1 MPGML
6 VFGRRWSVGSDDIV
20 VPALIL
26 LVSHLT
32 WFIVLC
38 VLTVKADVSSCSSST
53 SFGLKDFTI
62 IFLVLLSLCLAMEFI
77 ECVVALQGTIMNTK
91 PRSSMQYLLYIRFVL
106 FITQIGFIIL
116 GSICYHKSND
126 CERKIIGNAVLG
138 IVIFNGIVVLLV
150 LVTIWCV
157 YDRAGR
163 SFVQLQKREKQ
174 TMRHRTSSRVQKQE
188 LRLRKTQELYER
200 NWHNR
205 CRLLCC
211 CAGVRDT
218 QENAFAEVAELFSEF
233 FRDLDIVPSDVFAGL
248 LLLREEQKR
257 KRNVIIA
264 NPRWHVMKFLSGIP
278 ITPQTRFLDLENVEE
293 KQLFNDAKYYMK
305 YASAAYG
312 WPVYAL
318 LNPTTGFCQ
327 LCQGCRCCCCLPCLK
342 KKRPVP
348 LDDDNCCH
356 CNYAALK
363 KISGLDD
370 SNIVYTTFHSAVSRI
385 QPITHH
391 AGSVGELSMDMEGLR
406 LVGSV
411 SNGGQQNAGG
421 EQNSETSQT
430 VEQAADFPPVMCLET
445 SMSFQEVM
453 DERCMDVEPET
464 KEACCLFCIKT
475 SNTDTVLETP
485 FFVAIDHEMRTVVIA
500 IRGTLSMQDCLTD
513 CHASSTAIP
522 VEGCSENFQA
532 HKGMVEAALYIKK
545 KLTEELLLTNA
556 FMRDTVHGSA
566 QQYKLV
572 LVGHSLGAGT
582 ATVLAILLRPD
593 YPELKCFAFSPPGGL
608 LNKEALEYSKEFV
621 LSVVV
626 GKDVV
631 IRIGLPQLEVL
642 RSDLLNCM
650 TRCKDPKWKVIMS
663 SLMCCLSINHRNLSD
678 ETENGPISP
687 CSASLGLNPQ
697 GSAFPFSGRT
707 PLFPPGKILH
717 LVRNNPKREGISR
730 KNLSYYGVWRDNCDF
745 DEVLVSPVM
754 INDHLPSEVMSA
766 FDKCLDCAK
775 VRSFPKEFF
784 LHHQRQ
790 KQDNS
795 SSSQL
800 TASVPQLQPVPKHA
814 SRTYLEHNANYVTE
828 LTRNSSQNIS
838 MSTTSESSTLVN
850 EPISTPVKSPL
861 LNGFYDPLKMAPL
874 ASTETIDS
882 VSETS
887 SIATSMVAVRLRNPP
902 RRETDEDFKRGSWYK
917 EGYCYYVS
925 DAESQ
930 TCSTPSNATPLLQH
944 RMQTQAIIE
953 GSLME
958 NNNNSMRAGPSH
970 VRNGTPYYDRFCY
983 SKRRTSNLQ
992 CYTLTY
998 DDDMSSDDKRSR
1010 PKSLPIAM
1018 FEDSYIHPSSPS
1030 SPEPKVGFAYTKY
1043 FSVNGNY
1050 DPLANTFSPLPSMSS
1065 DQQSSIDM
1073 SSEET
1078 TPVVERYFDASPKK
1092 SLHQEDVLEVIQ
1104 KESIC

>member
-1 MPGML
+1 MPGMV
-6 VFGRRWSVGSDDIV
+6 VFGRRWSVGSDDMVI
-20 VPALIL
+20 PAIFL
-26 LVSHLT
+26 LVSHFT
-32 WFIVLC
+32 WFIVVC
-38 VLTVKADVSSCSSST
+38 VLVARADLSSCLAAA
-53 SFGLKDFTI
+53 SFGLKDFAI
-62 IFLVLLSLCLAMEFI
+62 CFLVLLSLCLVMEII
-77 ECVVALQGTIMNTK
+77 EGVVALRGNIMNVK
-91 PRSSMQYLLYIRFVL
+91 PRNSMQYLLYIRFVL
-106 FITQIGFIIL
+106 FMLQIGFIIV
-116 GSICYHKSND
+116 GSLCYKNSSD
-126 CERKIIGNAVLG
+126 CERNVLGNAVLG
-138 IVIFNGIVVLLV
+138 IVIFNGLVVLIILI
-150 LVTIWCV
+150 TIWCV

-163 SFVQLQKREKQ
+163 SFVQLQNREKQ
-174 TMRHRTSSRVQKQE
+174 TMRHRTSSRLQKQE
-188 LRLRKTQELYER
+188 IRLRKTQELYER
-200 NWHNR
+200 NWNNR

-257 KRNVIIA
+257 KRNAIIA

-278 ITPQTRFLDLENVEE
+278 IMPQTRFLDLENAEE
-293 KQLFNDAKYYMK
+293 KQLFTDAKYYMK
-305 YASAAYG
+305 YATAAYG

-327 LCQGCRCCCCLPCLK
+327 LCQGCRCCCCFPCLK
-342 KKRPVP
+342 QKKPVT

-370 SNIVYTTFHSAVSRI
+370 ANIIYTTFHSAV
-385 QPITHH
+385 
-391 AGSVGELSMDMEGLR
+391 
-406 LVGSV
+406 
-411 SNGGQQNAGG
+411 
-421 EQNSETSQT
+421 
-430 VEQAADFPPVMCLET
+430 
-445 SMSFQEVM
+445 
-453 DERCMDVEPET
+453 
-464 KEACCLFCIKT
+464 
-475 SNTDTVLETP
+475 LETP
-485 FFVAIDHEMRTVVIA
+485 FFIAIDHEKRSVVIS

-513 CHASSTAIP
+513 CHASSTSIP
-522 VEGCSENFQA
+522 VEGSTENFQA

-545 KLTEELLLTNA
+545 RLNEDLLLTNA
-556 FMRDTVHGSA
+556 FMRETNRYST
-566 QQYKLV
+566 QNYQLV

-593 YPELKCFAFSPPGGL
+593 YPDLRCFAFSPPGGL

-642 RSDLLNCM
+642 KTDLLNCM

-678 ETENGPISP
+678 EEENGPKSP
-687 CSASLGLNPQ
+687 NSASLGLNPQ
-697 GSAFPFSGRT
+697 GSAFPFNGRT

-730 KNLSYYGVWRDNCDF
+730 RGLSYYGVWRDNSDF
-745 DEVLVSPVM
+745 NEVLVSPVM
-754 INDHLPSEVMSA
+754 INDHLPTEVMAA

-790 KQDNS
+790 KQDS
-795 SSSQL
+795 RSSSQL

-814 SRTYLEHNANYVTE
+814 SRTYLEQNANVVTE

-838 MSTTSESSTLVN
+838 LSTMSESSTLVN
-850 EPISTPVKSPL
+850 EPIATPVSSPL
-861 LNGFYDPLKMAPL
+861 LMNGFVDPLKMAPL

-882 VSETS
+882 ISETS
-887 SIATSMVAVRLRNPP
+887 SIATSMIRVKLRKP

-917 EGYCYYVS
+917 EGYCYYIS
-925 DAESQ
+925 DTESQ
-930 TCSTPSNATPLLQH
+930 TSSAPSNATPLLQH
-944 RMQTQAIIE
+944 RLQTQAVIE
-953 GSLME
+953 GGLME
-958 NNNNSMRAGPSH
+958 NNNNSMRAGTSH

-998 DDDMSSDDKRSR
+998 DDDTGRDDRNTKSR
-1010 PKSLPIAM
+1010 PQSLPITM
-1018 FEDSYIHPSSPS
+1018 FEDSSFLPSSS
-1030 SPEPKVGFAYTKY
+1030 GSPEPRLGFAYTKY

-1065 DQQSSIDM
+1065 DRQSSVDL
-1073 SSEET
+1073 SSEES
-1078 TPVVERYFDASPKK
+1078 TPVVDRYFIPSPKRT
-1092 SLHQEDVLEVIQ
+1092 LEEDLDEIIQ

>member
-370 SNIVYTTFHSAVSRI
+370 SNIVYTTFHSA
-385 QPITHH
+385 
-391 AGSVGELSMDMEGLR
+391 
-406 LVGSV
+406 
-411 SNGGQQNAGG
+411 
-421 EQNSETSQT
+421 
-430 VEQAADFPPVMCLET
+430 
-445 SMSFQEVM
+445 
-453 DERCMDVEPET
+453 
-464 KEACCLFCIKT
+464 
-475 SNTDTVLETP
+475 VLETP

>member
-1 MPGML
+1 MPGMV
-6 VFGRRWSVGSDDIV
+6 VFGRRWSVGSDDMVI
-20 VPALIL
+20 PAIFL
-26 LVSHLT
+26 LVSHFT
-32 WFIVLC
+32 WFIVVC
-38 VLTVKADVSSCSSST
+38 VLVARADLSSCLAAA
-53 SFGLKDFTI
+53 SFGLKDFAI
-62 IFLVLLSLCLAMEFI
+62 CFLVLLSLCLVMEII
-77 ECVVALQGTIMNTK
+77 EGVVALRGNIMNVK
-91 PRSSMQYLLYIRFVL
+91 PRNSMQYLLYIRFVL
-106 FITQIGFIIL
+106 FMLQIGFIIV
-116 GSICYHKSND
+116 GSLCYKNSSD
-126 CERKIIGNAVLG
+126 CERNVLGNAVLG
-138 IVIFNGIVVLLV
+138 IVIFNGLVVLIILI
-150 LVTIWCV
+150 TIWCV

-163 SFVQLQKREKQ
+163 SFVQLQNREKQ
-174 TMRHRTSSRVQKQE
+174 TMRHRTSSRLQKQE
-188 LRLRKTQELYER
+188 IRLRKTQELYER
-200 NWHNR
+200 NWNNR

-257 KRNVIIA
+257 KRNAIIA

-278 ITPQTRFLDLENVEE
+278 IMPQTRFLDLENAEE
-293 KQLFNDAKYYMK
+293 KQLFTDAKYYMK
-305 YASAAYG
+305 YATAAYG

-327 LCQGCRCCCCLPCLK
+327 LCQGCRCCCCFPCLK
-342 KKRPVP
+342 QKKPVT

-370 SNIVYTTFHSAVSRI
+370 ANIIYTTFHSAVSKTRPPTI
-385 QPITHH
+385 H

-411 SNGGQQNAGG
+411 NNRGQQNT
-421 EQNSETSQT
+421 EQNGATPALSADSE
-430 VEQAADFPPVMCLET
+430 ADEFPPVMCLET

-453 DERCMDVEPET
+453 DERCMDLET
-464 KEACCLFCIKT
+464 DGKESCCLFCFKT
-475 SNTDTVLETP
+475 SNNDTVLETP
-485 FFVAIDHEMRTVVIA
+485 FFIAIDHEKRSVVIS

-513 CHASSTAIP
+513 CHASSTSIP
-522 VEGCSENFQA
+522 VEGSTENFQA

-545 KLTEELLLTNA
+545 RLNEDLLLTNA
-556 FMRDTVHGSA
+556 FMRETNRYST
-566 QQYKLV
+566 QNYQLV

-593 YPELKCFAFSPPGGL
+593 YPDLRCFAFSPPGGL

-642 RSDLLNCM
+642 KTDLLNCM

-678 ETENGPISP
+678 EEENGPKSP
-687 CSASLGLNPQ
+687 NSASLGLNPQ
-697 GSAFPFSGRT
+697 GSAFPFNGRT

-730 KNLSYYGVWRDNCDF
+730 RGLSYYGVWRDNSDF
-745 DEVLVSPVM
+745 NEVLVSPVM
-754 INDHLPSEVMSA
+754 INDHLPTEVMAA

-790 KQDNS
+790 KQDS
-795 SSSQL
+795 RSSSQL

-814 SRTYLEHNANYVTE
+814 SRTYLEQNANVVTE

-838 MSTTSESSTLVN
+838 LSTMSESSTLVN
-850 EPISTPVKSPL
+850 EPIATPVSSPL
-861 LNGFYDPLKMAPL
+861 LMNGFVDPLKMAPL

-882 VSETS
+882 ISETS
-887 SIATSMVAVRLRNPP
+887 SIATSMIRVKLRKP

-917 EGYCYYVS
+917 EGYCYYIS
-925 DAESQ
+925 DTESQ
-930 TCSTPSNATPLLQH
+930 TSSAPSNATPLLQH
-944 RMQTQAIIE
+944 RLQTQAVIE
-953 GSLME
+953 GGLME
-958 NNNNSMRAGPSH
+958 NNNNSMRAGTSH

-998 DDDMSSDDKRSR
+998 DDDTGRDDRNTKSR
-1010 PKSLPIAM
+1010 PQSLPITM
-1018 FEDSYIHPSSPS
+1018 FED
-1030 SPEPKVGFAYTKY
+1030 
-1043 FSVNGNY
+1043 N
-1050 DPLANTFSPLPSMSS
+1050 
-1065 DQQSSIDM
+1065 
-1073 SSEET
+1073 EEAC
-1078 TPVVERYFDASPKK
+1078 R
-1092 SLHQEDVLEVIQ
+1092 I
-1104 KESIC
+1104 